1 MEVRLQPPNQGK
13 QDKRR
18 LLATAMPTTDVHLD
32 HRAHQEKLALMV
44 SLAMLAQL
52 VAPAYLAIIQRYH

>member
-1 MEVRLQPPNQGK
+1 
-13 QDKRR
+13 
-18 LLATAMPTTDVHLD
+18 MPTTDVHLD